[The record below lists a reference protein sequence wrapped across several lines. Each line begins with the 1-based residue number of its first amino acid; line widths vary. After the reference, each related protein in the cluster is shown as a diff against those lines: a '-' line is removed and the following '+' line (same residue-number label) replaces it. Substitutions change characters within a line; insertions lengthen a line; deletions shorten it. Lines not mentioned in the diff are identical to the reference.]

1 MCQQLLS
8 MDIREVKKN
17 INRQVDLPYVDH
29 LIVLIPAII
38 PLTII
43 ATFLIYLSKDVLL
56 EFIELMLL
64 LIFNSTEVRINLGSP
79 GLIWRSI
86 ALLTLTLGL
95 MLLFNVMRGIRFHSI
110 AEKRFNKL
118 LNEGK
123 PVQGCVQSITNFA
136 HGYKLTYTFTLNGQ
150 QISKEYIAYRV
161 LPFTAG
167 DSIELCIYS
176 KTLSIPI
183 VPVSLQSSCS

>member
-1 MCQQLLS
+1 MCKQLLS
-8 MDIREVKKN
+8 MDIREVKRN

-38 PLTII
+38 PLTIV

-64 LIFNSTEVRINLGSP
+64 LIFKPTEVRISLGSL

-86 ALLTLTLGL
+86 AILSLTLGL
-95 MLLFNVMRGIRFHSI
+95 MLLFKVMRGIRFHSI

-123 PVQGCVQSITNFA
+123 PVQGNAQSITNFA
-136 HGYKLTYTFTLNGQ
+136 QGYKLTYTFALDGKL
-150 QISKEYIAYRV
+150 ISKEYIAYRD

-167 DSIELCIYS
+167 DSIELCVHS
-176 KTLSIPI
+176 KNLSAPLIP
-183 VPVSLQSSCS
+183 